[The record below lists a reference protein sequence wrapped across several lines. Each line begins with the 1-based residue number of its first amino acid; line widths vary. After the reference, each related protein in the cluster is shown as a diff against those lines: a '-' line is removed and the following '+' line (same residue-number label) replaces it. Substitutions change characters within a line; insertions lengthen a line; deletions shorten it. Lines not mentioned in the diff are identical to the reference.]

1 MVMMVLGVGREAL
14 KVPIMVLVEVVLNK
28 TLGIKFKV
36 LEHCLL
42 LVLKGSV
49 MRLLRRALRG

>member
-1 MVMMVLGVGREAL
+1 MVMMVLGVGLEAL
-14 KVPIMVLVEVVLNK
+14 KVPIMVLVEVLNK